1 MDTLTF
7 VSYKKEE
14 EWYTLVQSLWQQSM
28 DPPVFYSASMLAVY
42 NGINEQSICVAI
54 LRKNDEAIIA
64 LPIVEAAITEN
75 AHYSGWDNLGPIK
88 RKGVKKEDEIF
99 FWQQMLKHWPQLK
112 LQYFNAETL
121 NFKQLKG
128 GQYIEVPKRDCPYI
142 NLKEDWEALNQTLG
156 NKLVRNI
163 RQYGNKALKAGISF
177 NIYTA
182 AELSKE
188 EKVRKIEKAFSFHN
202 DRMDAKSQ
210 ESMFTAANFKAYHTK
225 VLSQAENAFI
235 IEAENDRTEVIACY
249 YGLVNEKRIA
259 WFNGG
264 YNQAYLKYSMG
275 TLLVTEL
282 INWAYLEG
290 RTLFD
295 FLRGKEAYKLKWTS
309 LMNKNKD
316 IYLFSNSL
324 AGKIALYRLY
334 IKDSRKR
341 IGFKATV
348 KNMVRH
354 PFIFNKHLNDV

>member
-14 EWYTLVQSLWQQSM
+14 EWYTLVRSLWQQSI

-42 NGINEQSICVAI
+42 NAINGQSLSVAV
-54 LRKNDEAIIA
+54 LKKNEEAIIA
-64 LPIVEAAITEN
+64 LPIEEAAITEN
-75 AHYSGWDNLGPIK
+75 VYYSGWDNLGLIK
-88 RKGVKKEDEIF
+88 GKGVKKEDEVF
-99 FWQQMLKHWPQLK
+99 FWRQMLRHWPKIK
-112 LQYFNAETL
+112 LQYFSAETQS
-121 NFKQLKG
+121 FKQLKG
-128 GQYIEVPKRDCPYI
+128 SHYIEVPKRDCPYI
-142 NLKEDWEALNQTLG
+142 NLEEDWKALNKTLG

-163 RQYGNKALKAGISF
+163 RQYGNKALKAGITF
-177 NIYTA
+177 HVYTA
-182 AELSKE
+182 EELSKQ
-188 EKVRKIEKAFSFHN
+188 EKVGKIEKAFSFHN

-210 ESMFTAANFKAYHTK
+210 ESMFTSANFKAYHTK
-225 VLSQAENAFI
+225 VLSQVDNTFI
-235 IEAENDRTEVIACY
+235 IEAENECEEVIACY
-249 YGLVNEKRIA
+249 YGLVNNKRIA

-264 YNQAYLKYSMG
+264 YDQRYLKYSLG

-282 INWAYLEG
+282 VNWAYLEG

-309 LMNKNKD
+309 LVNKNKD

-354 PFIFNKHLNDV
+354 PFILNKQLNDV